1 MTFITEVINEKQF
14 TEYTKDGFSTS
25 FTITVEE
32 PYERLEFDMENSN
45 IKGRWTGIFTSR
57 GNKTQI
63 DFTEFVTAKKI
74 IMKPFVKSYLR
85 KQQTKFVADLKKA
98 LEK

>member
-1 MTFITEVINEKQF
+1 
-14 TEYTKDGFSTS
+14 
-25 FTITVEE
+25 
-32 PYERLEFDMENSN
+32 MENSN

-74 IMKPFVKSYLR
+74 IMKP
-85 KQQTKFVADLKKA
+85 ADLKKA